1 LISKFGSPAVM
12 TQMVT
17 PDSLTCGLRVSGS
30 VFGSIAEISLRSYSE
45 RLVGMWFRL
54 PKGA

>member
-1 LISKFGSPAVM
+1 
-12 TQMVT
+12 VT